1 VLHTYVFPSL
11 PQEKRRGKVFS
22 REILTIGLDYLR
34 DGARYSMY
42 RRLLQRNAILNAAD
56 HMSAVDAITI
66 HNFKLR
72 LAYYR
77 CALIAPFSMCL
88 LPFFCVHLSPTS
100 IRCLFTYCIIG
111 TIGTRHYTVHLRTIY
126 GLEPWIRFGTIF
138 FMRSSLRK
146 GMVSSWLW

>member
-1 VLHTYVFPSL
+1 
-11 PQEKRRGKVFS
+11 
-22 REILTIGLDYLR
+22 
-34 DGARYSMY
+34 MY
-42 RRLLQRNAILNAAD
+42 RHLLQRNAILNAAD
-56 HMSAVDAITI
+56 HMSAVNAITI

-77 CALIAPFSMCL
+77 CALIEPFSMCL
-88 LPFFCVHLSPTS
+88 LPFFCVHLSPTPN
-100 IRCLFTYCIIG
+100 RCLFTYCIIG

-146 GMVSSWLW
+146 GMVSSWLWWLFINQSQVPQHVCRTQAKITLITVYHHTFRICVSYQ